1 MQASLRAWLPQRAN
15 LMPDLLAGLT
25 GAVAGAPQ
33 AMGFALVAGISP
45 LYGLYTAFVATLLG
59 GIFSPSSFVTM
70 GPTNALALVVGST
83 LVPFQGSGTE
93 AERLIVL
100 TLLVGIFQ
108 LAAGLLR
115 LGGLTRFVSNA
126 VMTGFIMGAG
136 LLIILGQL
144 GNLNGTGPQGAQPIV
159 RALDWLLDLPQTQFQ
174 TLFVGLLA
182 IAIIAGLRRT
192 RWKSF
197 GPLLAIVLG
206 VAIVEWGNLY
216 MVAQVGDAVHI
227 VGELPDF
234 VLPTITYAPELWA
247 AALAIAVLGLVQSS
261 SLTQTIPEPDG
272 RIPGPNRDFLAHGVV
287 NIVGSFFQ
295 NMPASGSLSRT
306 AVNVA
311 AGARSRWS
319 NVFAGL
325 FVAFFIVSFAGFIE
339 RIPVASLAG
348 YLIVA
353 AASFINRDAVRLV
366 WRVNITAR
374 VAMVTTFASTLVLPL
389 ENSIYIGVLLSLGM
403 YVYTSSQNVSV
414 VRLEPLGDGHF
425 KEAPVPQQLPSGKPV
440 ILSVNGHLYFAA
452 VDKLERQLPNP
463 RGTLRPIVILR
474 LRDNQYLGST
484 GIRFLMR
491 YSRSLQ
497 QRDGR
502 LFLAGIG
509 EHVRE
514 QLESTG
520 ATGVLGPDSIFYADE
535 VIFRAT
541 ERALEYAQQWVRQQE
556 EAQKIVQRSSGQP
569 ELS

>member
-1 MQASLRAWLPQRAN
+1 MQASLRAWLPQREN
-15 LMPDLLAGLT
+15 IMPDLLAGLT

-45 LYGLYTAFVATLLG
+45 LYGLYTAFTATLIG
-59 GIFSPSSFVTM
+59 GIFSPSSYVTM
-70 GPTNALALVVGST
+70 GPSNALALVVGSA
-83 LVPFQGSGTE
+83 LAPFQGSGTE
-93 AERLIVL
+93 IERLFTL

-108 LAAGLLR
+108 LVAGLLR
-115 LGGLTRFVSNA
+115 MGGLTRFVSNA
-126 VMTGFIMGAG
+126 VMTGFISGAG

-144 GNLNGTGPQGAQPIV
+144 SHLTGIETEGSIPLL
-159 RALDWLLDLPQTQFQ
+159 RFFDWLVHLPQAHPGTTLIGILSIFIIHRLHHTRFRSVATLTAIIVTSLIVMLLGWNDVELVRDQSAIGGDLP
-174 TLFVGLLA
+174 GLVV
-182 IAIIAGLRRT
+182 
-192 RWKSF
+192 
-197 GPLLAIVLG
+197 P
-206 VAIVEWGNLY
+206 NLS
-216 MVAQVGDAVHI
+216 
-227 VGELPDF
+227 
-234 VLPTITYAPELWA
+234 YAPELWSAALAGAVVGLIQA
-247 AALAIAVLGLVQSS
+247 AALS
-261 SLTQTIPEPDG
+261 QTIPESDG
-272 RIPGPNRDFLAHGVV
+272 RIPSIRRDFVAHGIV
-287 NIVGSFFQ
+287 NIAGGFFQ
-295 NMPASGSLSRT
+295 NMPSSGSLSRT

-311 AGARSRWS
+311 AGARSRWA
-319 NVFAGL
+319 NIFAGL
-325 FVAFFIVSFAGFIE
+325 LVAAFLLLLGDLIE
-339 RIPVASLAG
+339 VITLAALAG
-348 YLIVA
+348 HLVVA
-353 AASFINRDAVRLV
+353 AVNLVKLDAIRLV
-366 WRVNITAR
+366 WRVSFTAR
-374 VAMVTTFASTLVLPL
+374 VAMVATFASTLVLPL

-484 GIRFLMR
+484 GIRFLTR

-509 EHVRE
+509 SHVRE

-520 ATGVLGPDSIFYADE
+520 AVGVLGPDSIFYADE

-541 ERALEYAQQWVRQQE
+541 ERALEYAQQWIREQE
-556 EAQKIVQRSSGQP
+556 EAKQIR
-569 ELS
+569 